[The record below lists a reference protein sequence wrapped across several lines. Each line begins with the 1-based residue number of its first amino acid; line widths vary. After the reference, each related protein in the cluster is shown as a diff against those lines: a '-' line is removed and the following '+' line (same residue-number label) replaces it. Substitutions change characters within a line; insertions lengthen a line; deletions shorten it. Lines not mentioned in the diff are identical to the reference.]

1 MDERQRPASGEEQD
15 DDEKDEDAIDVLT
28 PEERELYGA
37 ALSTA
42 FYAGPRMGEV
52 RAAIKRLD
60 RAFRALVRSGEEA
73 RAAGVPASRVDDEV
87 ERARDRCRAL
97 LLDVLVP
104 LVARKDAVCDVSRAR
119 TAHYLKGVDGV

>member
-1 MDERQRPASGEEQD
+1 MERFPDGSPGAERRLTRAAERVHRLVGEIE
-15 DDEKDEDAIDVLT
+15 
-28 PEERELYGA
+28 
-37 ALSTA
+37 TA
-42 FYAGPRMGEV
+42 PTD
-52 RAAIKRLD
+52 AAIKRLD

-73 RAAGVPASRVDDEV
+73 RAAGVPASRVDDKV